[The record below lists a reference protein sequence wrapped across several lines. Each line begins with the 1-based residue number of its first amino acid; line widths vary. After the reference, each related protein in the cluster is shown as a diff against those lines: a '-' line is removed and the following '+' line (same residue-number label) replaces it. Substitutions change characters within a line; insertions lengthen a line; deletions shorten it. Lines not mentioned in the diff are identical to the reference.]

1 MMIAMKRAETL
12 MPRHLQSQLA
22 GNLLYREVAQLFNFI
37 FFHLSNIILPVSTLF
52 AKILP
57 VSSIKI
63 LPVSISIAKI
73 LPVSISI
80 VKFLPVSTLFSKIL
94 PVSISTIKF
103 YQFPDLEFIP
113 PRKNIFQKIPGGKK
127 LLFLSH
133 RYSLQVFLC
142 LRVKSR
148 LVREGDEFAEHP
160 LSELSFR
167 AVFRFT

>member
-12 MPRHLQSQLA
+12 MSRHLQSQLA

-52 AKILP
+52 
-57 VSSIKI
+57 S
-63 LPVSISIAKI
+63 KI

-94 PVSISTIKF
+94 PVSISTVKF

-113 PRKNIFQKIPGGKK
+113 RRKK
-127 LLFLSH
+127 LFFLSF
-133 RYSLQVFLC
+133 RYSRQELLG